1 MIKEYLNFMK
11 GKSQMLDQNQA
22 TKTEKAN
29 KQRGST
35 PIRVSNDN
43 YEWIRTEAFI
53 KRDSIKNLTD
63 TLIEEAI
70 QSRKEKKNN

>member
-11 GKSQMLDQNQA
+11 GKSQMLDQTRV
-22 TKTEKAN
+22 TKKEKAN

-35 PIRVSNDN
+35 PIRVNNDN
-43 YEWIRTEAFI
+43 YEWIRREAFI

-63 TLIEEAI
+63 ILIEEAI

>member
-1 MIKEYLNFMK
+1 MK
-11 GKSQMLDQNQA
+11 GQLQMIDQTQV
-22 TKTEKAN
+22 TKTERAN